1 MHDHQYGV
9 GGAFSDRASGPEG
22 NFKTLVRAIER
33 SGITDAGVI
42 VGTGT
47 DRNSLSDDR
56 FVNSIAHRML
66 GELRRPAAFA
76 PATSL
81 TSWAPRGAETDV
93 DTEIL
98 NWIVSHVPS
107 RKRSKAH

>member
-1 MHDHQYGV
+1 MNDHQYGV
-9 GGAFSDRASGPEG
+9 PGAFSDRASGPEG
-22 NFKTLVRAIER
+22 NFKTLVTAIER
-33 SGITDAGVI
+33 SGITDCGVI
-42 VGTGT
+42 VGAGP
-47 DRNSLSDDR
+47 DRNGLSDDR

-66 GELRRPAAFA
+66 GELRRPAALA
-76 PATSL
+76 PTTSL
-81 TSWAPRGAETDV
+81 ASWAPRGAETDI

>member
-1 MHDHQYGV
+1 MNDHQYGV

>member
-1 MHDHQYGV
+1 MNDHQYGV

-81 TSWAPRGAETDV
+81 TSWAPRGAGTDV

>member
-1 MHDHQYGV
+1 MNDHQYGV

-81 TSWAPRGAETDV
+81 TSWAPRGAETDI

-98 NWIVSHVPS
+98 NWIVSHVPN

>member
-1 MHDHQYGV
+1 MNDHQYGV

-81 TSWAPRGAETDV
+81 TSWAPRGAETDI

>member
-1 MHDHQYGV
+1 MNDHQYGV
-9 GGAFSDRASGPEG
+9 PAAFSDRAGGPEG

-81 TSWAPRGAETDV
+81 TSWAPRGAGTDV

>member
-1 MHDHQYGV
+1 MSDHQYGV
-9 GGAFSDRASGPEG
+9 PAAFSDRVGGPEG

-33 SGITDAGVI
+33 SGITDSGVI
-42 VGTGT
+42 VGTGPG
-47 DRNSLSDDR
+47 RNGLADDR
-56 FVNSIAHRML
+56 FIAHRML
-66 GELRRPAAFA
+66 GDLRRPAAFA
-76 PATSL
+76 PTTSL
-81 TSWAPRGAETDV
+81 ASWAPRGAETDI

>member
-1 MHDHQYGV
+1 MNDHQYGV
-9 GGAFSDRASGPEG
+9 PAAFSDRAGGPEG

>member
-1 MHDHQYGV
+1 MNDHQYGV

-33 SGITDAGVI
+33 SGITDSGVV
-42 VGTGT
+42 VGTGS
-47 DRNSLSDDR
+47 DRNGLSDDR

>member
-1 MHDHQYGV
+1 
-9 GGAFSDRASGPEG
+9 
-22 NFKTLVRAIER
+22 
-33 SGITDAGVI
+33 
-42 VGTGT
+42 
-47 DRNSLSDDR
+47 
-56 FVNSIAHRML
+56 ML

-81 TSWAPRGAETDV
+81 TSWAPRGAGTDV

>member
-81 TSWAPRGAETDV
+81 TSWAPRGAGTDV